1 MFGKKA
7 ASAAEP
13 TVIGRGAVI
22 EGKVRA
28 SGPIQIDGHVDGAL
42 LVDGPVS
49 VGPSGAITGE
59 VAADDIVVGGRVQG
73 KVLARGHLHVASGG
87 SVRGEVRYGSLQI
100 DRGGL
105 IDGTTGQ
112 GQADAAAS
120 TAAGTPVE
128 EPSGVRVTPAV
139 SGATPAVPA
148 ATTKTPTTTAVAPQA
163 RASRAAS

>member
-42 LVDGPVS
+42 LIDGSVS

-59 VAADDIVVGGRVQG
+59 VAADDVVVGGRVQG

-112 GQADAAAS
+112 GEAEAVAS
-120 TAAGTPVE
+120 TAVAPPIE

-139 SGATPAVPA
+139 SAATPTLSGATA
-148 ATTKTPTTTAVAPQA
+148 KTSTTTAVAPQA

>member
-42 LVDGPVS
+42 IVDGSVS
-49 VGPSGAITGE
+49 VGPNGAITGE
-59 VAADDIVVGGRVQG
+59 VGADDIVVGGRVQG
-73 KVLARGHLHVASGG
+73 KLFARAHLHVASGG

-112 GQADAAAS
+112 GQDADAA
-120 TAAGTPVE
+120 PE
-128 EPSGVRVTPAV
+128 EPSGVR
-139 SGATPAVPA
+139 ATPAVAP
-148 ATTKTPTTTAVAPQA
+148 ATTSAASAAASTVSAVAPPLP